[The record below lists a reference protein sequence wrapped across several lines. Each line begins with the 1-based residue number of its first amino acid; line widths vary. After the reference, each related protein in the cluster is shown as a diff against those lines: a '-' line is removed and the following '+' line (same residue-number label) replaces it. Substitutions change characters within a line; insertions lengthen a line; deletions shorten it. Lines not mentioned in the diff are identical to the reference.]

1 MKASGTCKP
10 VKWDEGTLE
19 QITADVKTTR
29 ASVTFAFTGGIAG
42 EAGAEMLMYYAHFD
56 AADPH
61 ASTARYVGL
70 LHFTVTLNGRAGS
83 FVVEETGRFE
93 GGVAESTLAILPR
106 SGTGDLAGIRGS
118 GRFHATKDGAMCE
131 LEYEIGR

>member
-10 VKWDEGTLE
+10 VKWDESTLQ

-29 ASVTFAFTGGIAG
+29 ASVTFAFSGAIEG
-42 EAGAEMLMYYAHFD
+42 EAAAEMLMYYPHFD
-56 AADPH
+56 HSDPH
-61 ASTARYVGL
+61 ASTARYVSL
-70 LHFTVTLNGRAGS
+70 LHFTVSLNGKAGS

-93 GGVAESTLAILPR
+93 GGVAESTLAIMPR

-118 GRFHATKDGAMCE
+118 GRFHATKDGARCE
-131 LEYEIGR
+131 LEYELG